1 MTEAQF
7 LGSSRHFTAQ
17 KRRSF
22 PYLDFG
28 RRHIGWL
35 LRSLNQPELMD
46 EAITILQTTSSPPD
60 LREWAERYLCRMT
73 SGSQASFLDRRH
85 PRS

>member
-7 LGSSRHFTAQ
+7 HGSSRHFIAQ
-17 KRRSF
+17 KHWRF

-28 RRHIGWL
+28 RRQVGSL
-35 LRSLNQPELMD
+35 LRLLDRPELTD
-46 EAITILQTTSSPPD
+46 EAITILQATSSPPD

-73 SGSQASFLDRRH
+73 SASQTSFLEQRHRRL
-85 PRS
+85 